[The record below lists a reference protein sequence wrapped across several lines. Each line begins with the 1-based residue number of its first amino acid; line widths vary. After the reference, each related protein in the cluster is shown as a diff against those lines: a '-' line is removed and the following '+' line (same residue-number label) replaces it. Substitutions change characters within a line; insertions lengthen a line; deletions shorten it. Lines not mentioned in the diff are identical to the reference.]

1 MAEPVEGMLDLL
13 KLPNVPLLHI
23 LSFLPHTSLLPLAA
37 SCKYLHSAV
46 HSSPSLWRRLTLL
59 PSMLMSAAATQS
71 FMLILRKHGSRLR
84 AVKVKYTEEK
94 EMLENMKQMLAFL
107 AASCPSIVH
116 ISLPYLTTF
125 NHPRSNQL
133 RLLANS
139 FPNLRSLVIKMYD
152 ATSEGRG
159 NIHSTEGLQQLAK
172 LHSLE
177 HLYLGFIND
186 RKSQKELSIVFASL
200 KRLRTVT
207 IGGVGYH
214 SSKPGRTFDHC

>member
-1 MAEPVEGMLDLL
+1 
-13 KLPNVPLLHI
+13 
-23 LSFLPHTSLLPLAA
+23 
-37 SCKYLHSAV
+37 
-46 HSSPSLWRRLTLL
+46 
-59 PSMLMSAAATQS
+59 MSAAATQS
-71 FMLILRKHGSRLR
+71 FMLILRKHGSRIR

-152 ATSEGRG
+152 ATSEG
-159 NIHSTEGLQQLAK
+159 LQQLAK
-172 LHSLE
+172 FHSLE

-186 RKSQKELSIVFASL
+186 RKSQKGLSIGIVFASL
-200 KRLRTVT
+200 KRLRTVKF
-207 IGGVGYH
+207 GGVGYH
-214 SSKPGRTFDHC
+214 SLKPGRTFDHY

>member
-84 AVKVKYTEEK
+84 AVKVKYIEEK
-94 EMLENMKQMLAFL
+94 EMLENMKQLLAFL

-152 ATSEGRG
+152 ATS
-159 NIHSTEGLQQLAK
+159 EGLQQLAK

-214 SSKPGRTFDHC
+214 SSKPGRTFDHY